1 MKVTANTPIKFKGTR
16 YNVGESFEATDA
28 EAREFG
34 DLVATGGNTPSK
46 KADSPED
53 NGQSGND
60 PVTPNE
66 SWTREQLN
74 DKAEALGV
82 ENPEKLPSKKAVL
95 DAINSASR

>member
-1 MKVTANTPIKFKGTR
+1 MKVTANTPIKFKGQR

-28 EAREFG
+28 EARELG
-34 DLVATGGNTPSK
+34 DLVATGGNSTK

-95 DAINSASR
+95 DAIASASR